1 MGVRTVGDIVEMFVI
16 KHSLVCSHYARFTF
30 ASATFKPETQ
40 AGSDSDESSAGGQ
53 PAMANNSAP
62 AREVSRVSRQL

>member
-30 ASATFKPETQ
+30 ASDTFQPETQ
-40 AGSDSDESSAGGQ
+40 AGSDSEESAD
-53 PAMANNSAP
+53 ANNL
-62 AREVSRVSRQL
+62 VRVSRQL

>member
-30 ASATFKPETQ
+30 ASQTFKPETQ
-40 AGSDSDESSAGGQ
+40 AGSDSDESSGQ
-53 PAMANNSAP
+53 PSTGNNSAP
-62 AREVSRVSRQL
+62 VREQMRVSWQL